1 MDGIYIPKVLM
12 TTSYPLPTALQATLA
27 PSEPTCYSQAIKT
40 EEWRA
45 TMAPEFGGTWTLV
58 PVKPGSNIVGWK
70 SVYKVKQR
78 SDGTI
83 DRYKARLVAKGF
95 HQ

>member
-1 MDGIYIPKVLM
+1 MDGIYKPKVLM

-27 PSEPTCYSQAIKT
+27 PSEPTCYLQATKT

-58 PVKPGSNIVGWK
+58 PVKPGSNIVGRKW
-70 SVYKVKQR
+70 VYKVKQR
-78 SDGTI
+78 SDG
-83 DRYKARLVAKGF
+83 YHWAVQARLVAKGF